1 MNTTFHFSSANEVS
15 SEFLET
21 IRTAYKEK
29 PISITIEEEIYIP
42 QWQKAEVLKRKEFSK
57 SNPESLIDFDKMMA
71 AIENELSN
79 EV

>member
-29 PISITIEEEIYIP
+29 PISITIEEEFYIP
-42 QWQKAEVLKRKEFSK
+42 QWQKAAVLKRKEFSK

-79 EV
+79 EA

>member
-57 SNPESLIDFDKMMA
+57 LNPESLIDFDKMMA

>member
-29 PISITIEEEIYIP
+29 PISITIEEEFYIP

-79 EV
+79 EA

>member
-15 SEFLET
+15 NEFLET

-29 PISITIEEEIYIP
+29 PISITIEEQFYIP

-79 EV
+79 EA